1 MPAMATTLTEFSDSG
16 NARTSTIAG
25 HTALK
30 PRLVIQKRKIATDES
45 SSPEDHISV
54 VYGTTDAAGVV
65 LPGKIAFEVS
75 LRRPVLGLAADVT
88 AALAVLRDI
97 VASDEFTATTT
108 TQNWLKP

>member
-1 MPAMATTLTEFSDSG
+1 MPAMATVLTEFSDAG
-16 NARTSTIAG
+16 NSRTSTLAG

-30 PRLVIQKRKIATDES
+30 PRIVIQKRKVAVDDA

-54 VYGTTDAAGVV
+54 VYGTVDAAGAI

-88 AALAVLRDI
+88 AALAVFRDI
-97 VASDEFTATTT
+97 VASDEFTAVTT